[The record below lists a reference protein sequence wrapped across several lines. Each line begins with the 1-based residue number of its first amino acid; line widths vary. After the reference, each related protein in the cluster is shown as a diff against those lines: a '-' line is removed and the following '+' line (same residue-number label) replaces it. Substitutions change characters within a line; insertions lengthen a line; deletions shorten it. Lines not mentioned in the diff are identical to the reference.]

1 MEGETA
7 PVSASDPV
15 NPGLSVYQQGSRAT
29 EWGGVEARPYK
40 DYWGLLGGF
49 SFAVFAAHM
58 LVSWRYGYFVDELYY
73 LACSHHLDWGYVDQ
87 PPLIAVIT
95 WLVRMTLGDS
105 LPALHFLPAVA
116 AGLRILLTGLIAR
129 ELGARRF
136 GMLLACVCVMVAPI
150 YLGLDSLLTMN
161 VFESLFW
168 MGAALLALRIF
179 NGANPKLWLLFG
191 VVAGVGLLNKH
202 SMLFFGFGLF
212 VGLMLTKQRKQFAQP
227 WIWLGG
233 LIALLIFLP
242 NLLWEIHRQFP
253 TVELLRNVQRSGR
266 DVEAG
271 PVMFLLM
278 QAGILHPLAAPVWIA
293 GLVELLRDREGRGW
307 RVLGITWL
315 VIMLCMLTL
324 NGRMYYPAPSYP
336 MLFAAGGL
344 AFERWLT
351 RTASGRWLR
360 PGYVTALI
368 VSGVILAPFAYF
380 PMLSVDQYIA
390 YARFLHLQPPRIETH
405 RQGPLPQ
412 LYADQFGW
420 KEMAQV
426 VADAYHKLPL
436 EEQKS
441 CAIFG
446 QNYGQAGAI
455 DFFGAKMGL
464 PNAISAHQNYFYWGP
479 RRYTGECM
487 IIMDDR
493 PERLAELFG
502 EVEKVGTVYH
512 PLSMPYQHFDVY
524 LCRKPKFGTLE
535 QVWPQLKRWP

>member
-1 MEGETA
+1 M
-7 PVSASDPV
+7 SASEPV
-15 NPGLSVYQQGSRAT
+15 NPGLSGYRQDSQTERGRA
-29 EWGGVEARPYK
+29 EARSH
-40 DYWGLLGGF
+40 DGHWGLLGGL
-49 SFAVFAAHM
+49 SFAIFAAHM

-73 LACSHHLDWGYVDQ
+73 LACSHHLAWGYVDQ
-87 PPLIAVIT
+87 PPLIAAIT
-95 WLVRMTLGDS
+95 WLTRVTLGDS

-116 AGLRILLTGLIAR
+116 AGLRVLLTGLIAR

-168 MGAALLALRIF
+168 MGSALIALRIF

-212 VGLMLTKQRKQFAQP
+212 AGLLLTKQRKQFVQP

-233 LIALLIFLP
+233 LIAFLIFLP
-242 NLLWEIHRQFP
+242 NLLWEIERHFP
-253 TVELLRNVQRSGR
+253 TIELLRNVQQSGR
-266 DVEAG
+266 NVEAG
-271 PVMFLLM
+271 PVMFLLT
-278 QAGILHPLAAPVWIA
+278 QALLLHPLAAPVWIA
-293 GLVELLRDREGRGW
+293 GLAELLRDREGRGW

-315 VIMLCMLTL
+315 VIMTCMLIMH
-324 NGRMYYPAPSYP
+324 GRLYYPVPSYP
-336 MLFAAGGL
+336 MLFATGGL
-344 AFERWLT
+344 LFERLLT
-351 RTASGRWLR
+351 RTASGAWLR
-360 PGYVTALI
+360 PAYVTAL
-368 VSGVILAPFAYF
+368 VLTGVLLAPFAYF

-390 YARFLHLQPPRIETH
+390 YARFWHFQPPRIETH

-426 VADAYHKLPL
+426 VADAYHKLPP

-464 PNAISAHQNYFYWGP
+464 PNALSAHQNYFYWGP
-479 RRYTGECM
+479 RGYTGECM
-487 IIMDDR
+487 IIMDDK
-493 PERLAELFG
+493 PERLSELFG
-502 EVEKVGTVYH
+502 EFEKVGTVYH

-535 QVWPQLKRWP
+535 QLWPQIKKWG